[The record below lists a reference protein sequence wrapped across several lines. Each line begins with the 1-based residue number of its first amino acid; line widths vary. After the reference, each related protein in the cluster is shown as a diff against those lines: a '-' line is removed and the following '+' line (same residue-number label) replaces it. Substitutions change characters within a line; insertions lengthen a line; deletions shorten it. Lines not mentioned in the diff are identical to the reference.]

1 MTKFFLELAN
11 QINDEWINS
20 QWFLDLAVQHM
31 NFKTNMNL
39 IYKKENDENK
49 SNSTLNIPQSET

>member
-39 IYKKENDENK
+39 MYKKENDENK

>member
-11 QINDEWINS
+11 QISDEWINS
-20 QWFLDLAVQHM
+20 QWFLDLAVEHM

-39 IYKKENDENK
+39 MYKKENDENK
-49 SNSTLNIPQSET
+49 SISTLNIPWLEM